1 MHPCTRRW
9 LRLLKIK
16 HFKRFLDSN
25 HVSRSTWTYSIQ
37 VHRISWLILESFWA
51 VCPFFHYFWT
61 GIPKL
66 YFQNSVLCTVVNCN
80 KLSLIFSFISINFQ
94 PMKLFLCH
102 MSIPIFLK
110 SSVNI
115 LTNNG
120 LTFNKKFVNFIYSCV
135 FKSLLC
141 LLYKVIESKNK

>member
-1 MHPCTRRW
+1 MITFTQNQT
-9 LRLLKIK
+9 LQKILGLKSC
-16 HFKRFLDSN
+16 FKVNLDIFHSSSLN
-25 HVSRSTWTYSIQ
+25 FFIDWTNFP
-37 VHRISWLILESFWA
+37 L
-51 VCPFFHYFWT
+51 FWT

-66 YFQNSVLCTVVNCN
+66 YFQNSVLCTVVN

-102 MSIPIFLK
+102 MSIPLFLK

-115 LTNNG
+115 LTYNG
-120 LTFNKKFVNFIYSCV
+120 LTFNKKFANFIYICV

-141 LLYKVIESKNK
+141 LLYKVIESKTK